1 MVRIIAGLLLIL
13 TFVKPADASHN
24 AFITSGSVR
33 GRALALG
40 GAYYSLEDDLSAGF
54 YNPGAF
60 RVNATRSERSFRVF
74 LNPIGAATGV
84 YDLMKYDLDHIED
97 DTITAR
103 EALRII
109 GTAVKGAVLST
120 SAFDIGFGL
129 SEEVLP
135 TSVNDMNSNR
145 FFSFEQLG
153 KNCFHSMFLNLK
165 IAPTVSVGASTTAYV
180 FRDDNEDNYRT
191 GNSIGVLLNP
201 NPKLK
206 VGLTYSNFPNKL
218 SNVRMGIES
227 VDDETVTSGV
237 SYYPD
242 SKTVLSLDLRNL
254 TSENDDT
261 SREIHTGIERV
272 FFSRIAMRAGYFREK
287 TEKTDTYSVG
297 VGILPAWEKISKFS
311 TSSRTDLLSYTMVFE
326 NEGLNRQWHIVS
338 LLLRY

>member
-1 MVRIIAGLLLIL
+1 MVRIIASLLLIL
-13 TFVKPADASHN
+13 TTVKPAVATN
-24 AFITSGSVR
+24 RTFITSGSVR

-60 RVNATRSERSFRVF
+60 RVNATRSERTFRVF

-84 YDLMKYDLDHIED
+84 YDLMKYDLDHTED
-97 DTITAR
+97 NAFTGR

-109 GTAVKGAVLST
+109 GTALKGAVLST
-120 SAFDIGFGL
+120 PAFDVGFGL
-129 SEEVLP
+129 SEEVIP
-135 TSVNDMNSNR
+135 TSINNMSGKR
-145 FFSFEQLG
+145 FFSYEQLG
-153 KNCFHSMFLNLK
+153 KNSFHSMFLNLK
-165 IAPTVSVGASTTAYV
+165 IAPTVSVGASTTAYTW
-180 FRDDNEDNYRT
+180 RENDKDNHRA
-191 GNSIGVLLNP
+191 GHSIGVLLNP

-206 VGLTYSNFPNKL
+206 VGLTYSNFPNKI

-242 SKTVLSLDLRNL
+242 NNTVLTLDLRNL
-254 TSENDDT
+254 TSEDDDT

-272 FFSRIAMRAGYFREK
+272 VFSRFAMRAGYFREK
-287 TEKTDTYSVG
+287 IEKSDIYSFG
-297 VGILPAWEKISKFS
+297 VGILPSWEKLSKFS
-311 TSSRTDLLSYTMVFE
+311 TSSRTDLLSYTIVLE
-326 NEGLNRQWHIVS
+326 NEGLKRQWHVVS